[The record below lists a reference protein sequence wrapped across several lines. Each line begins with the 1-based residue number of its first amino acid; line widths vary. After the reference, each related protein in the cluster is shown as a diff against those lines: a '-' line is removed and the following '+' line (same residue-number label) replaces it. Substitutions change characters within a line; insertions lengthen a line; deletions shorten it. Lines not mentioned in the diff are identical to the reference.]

1 MRADRLLSLLLLL
14 QTHGRMT
21 ARELAHRLEVSER
34 TIHRDMEAL
43 SGAGVPV
50 VAERGSGGG
59 WSLLDDYRTDL
70 TGLNLAEIQ
79 ALFLNMPARFL
90 ADLGLDKASDAALVK
105 LLASLP
111 ASHRR
116 DAEYMRQRIHI
127 DVAGW
132 HSSAEDVSCLPVLQ
146 DAIWQERKLRLVY
159 RRGDDT
165 SIERVVDPLG
175 LVAKGSA
182 WYLAASVESEF
193 RTYRVSR
200 VQEAVLLDEP
210 CVRPKD
216 FDLAAS
222 WAQSTADFV
231 ANLPRYPATVRV
243 TLEMFA
249 RLPIVWR
256 YARIQRAEPPDPD
269 GWVTVHVLF
278 QFEHEACENVLSCG
292 PYIEVLDPPEL
303 REQVIQAA
311 AAIVALY
318 ARERVNK

>member
-1 MRADRLLSLLLLL
+1 MA
-14 QTHGRMT
+14 
-21 ARELAHRLEVSER
+21 ARELAQRLEVSER

-70 TGLNLAEIQ
+70 TGLNLTEIQ
-79 ALFLNMPARFL
+79 ALFLNTPARFL

-105 LLASLP
+105 LLAALP
-111 ASHRR
+111 AAHRR

-127 DVAGW
+127 DMAGW
-132 HSSAEDVSCLPVLQ
+132 HASNEDVSCLPILQ
-146 DAIWQERKLRLVY
+146 DAIWQERKLRLTY

-165 SIERVVDPLG
+165 SVERVVDPLG

-182 WYLAASVESEF
+182 WYLAASVEGEF

-200 VQEAVLLDEP
+200 VREAVLLDEP

-216 FDLAAS
+216 FDLAVS
-222 WAQSTADFV
+222 WGQSTADFV
-231 ANLPRYPATVRV
+231 ANLPRYAATVRV
-243 TLEMFA
+243 SPEMFA
-249 RLPIVWR
+249 RLNFVWR
-256 YARIQRAEPPDPD
+256 YARIQRTEPPDSG

-278 QFEHEACENVLSCG
+278 HFEQDACENVLSCG
-292 PYIEVLDPPEL
+292 PHIEVIDPPEL

-311 AAIVALY
+311 ERIVALY
-318 ARERVNK
+318 AREKVNK